1 MTAVGWRTRAR
12 RAGSMAALAG
22 LLVAGIAGS
31 AAADPVGTK
40 KLNGVRSE
48 QPRIRV
54 LGASAAGTLYQ
65 VSRVGD
71 STDPTNWVKPAGA
84 PAYQTGFFTHLA
96 GDKLYREGAATTYQL
111 IGDTQARTCPPG
123 TPEAA
128 DDGGIDPSDIAF
140 LAVTPFGWI
149 ARSGE
154 RVDVSASGCTVSSP
168 GYPSGGDIVATGP
181 NGYLITAH
189 SSTVDNVAVT
199 YVPYAAPAAQ
209 VVLADVPRNGV
220 RGTSLSATHA
230 SWEAPNVAT
239 GGSTIW
245 LAGLGSA
252 GSGHAIGTVPGE
264 ISRTAVAG
272 TSVGWDSCS
281 RTDADNCTSGSLTA
295 GGVATTLAGT
305 RTVASN
311 GAKLVYDVTGEPA
324 SIVKAAA
331 VSAAAAKTR
340 VQAIQRLV
348 PVTSSLALG
357 NDRVFYSDGRGKDT
371 LYQRSYKVQ
380 AGVVKLGA
388 ETTVAPVRRATQV
401 TVEGRS
407 TAYLDAHGDARLIS
421 PDGSQSLVFVSNQA
435 GFRASPDYPMSVSG
449 RWVRWTR
456 EQYFGPPCED
466 GVCEDIYANQT
477 GMLYDKAT
485 GTNTELG
492 EEDGLPLANGKL
504 YHRDDDGAIL
514 QRDLVTGIETV
525 MRPAGSDFLVAVAA
539 DSQYLVWMSYT
550 GATTGYRIG
559 YRNLATGVVTEG
571 VALGGELGFNGLK
584 VGGSKAAYFVK
595 QAGGDPNVQQVRVL
609 DLLTGTSTAV
619 GESRF
624 GFDISGNAL
633 ATIGVDWTARIT
645 PLG

>member
-1 MTAVGWRTRAR
+1 MAV
-12 RAGSMAALAG
+12 LAG
-22 LLVAGIAGS
+22 LLVAGMGGPAT
-31 AAADPVGTK
+31 ADPVGTK

-54 LGASAAGTLYQ
+54 LGASTAGTLYE

-71 STDPTNWVKPAGA
+71 SAPSTTWVKPAGA
-84 PAYQTGFFTHLA
+84 PAYQTVYFRHLS
-96 GDKLYREGAATTYQL
+96 GDKIFTQGVTTSYQV
-111 IGDTQARTCPPG
+111 IGDPQTRTCPAG

-149 ARSGE
+149 GRYGE

-168 GYPSGGDIVATGP
+168 GYPSGGLIVATGP
-181 NGYLITAH
+181 NGYLTAPDFATDGKITV
-189 SSTVDNVAVT
+189 S
-199 YVPYAAPAAQ
+199 YVPYAAPSAQ
-209 VVLADVPRNGV
+209 VVLGDVPAGSLWAF
-220 RGTSLSATHA
+220 SLSATHA
-230 SWEAPNVAT
+230 GWAAYDVAT
-239 GGSTIW
+239 GGSEVWQAT
-245 LAGLGSA
+245 LGSA
-252 GSGHAIGTVPGE
+252 GSAHAIGSVTGR

-272 TSVGWDSCS
+272 TSVGWDICS
-281 RTDADNCTSGSLTA
+281 RTSDENCTSGSITA
-295 GGVATTLAGT
+295 GGVATTLTGT

-311 GAKLVYDVTGEPA
+311 GTKFVYDVTGEPA

-348 PVTSSLALG
+348 PVTGSVAIG
-357 NDRVFYSDGRGKDT
+357 ADQVFYSDGRGKDT

-380 AGVVKLGA
+380 AGAIKLGA

-401 TVEGRS
+401 TTENRS
-407 TAYLDAHGDARLIS
+407 TAYLDAHGDVRLIS

-435 GFRASPDYPMSVSG
+435 GFRASPQYPMSVSG

-456 EQYFGPPCED
+456 EQYIGPPCEN
-466 GVCEDIYANQT
+466 GVCDEEMYGYQT

-492 EEDGLPLANGKL
+492 EEDDRLPLADGKL
-504 YHRDDDGAIL
+504 YHYDDDGAIV
-514 QRDLVTGIETV
+514 QRDLATGTETV
-525 MRPAGSDFLVAVAA
+525 MRPAGSSPQAVEA
-539 DSQYLVWMSYT
+539 DSQYLVWLSYT

-584 VGGSKAAYFVK
+584 VGGSKAAYLVK
-595 QAGGDPNVQQVRVL
+595 QPGDPNVQQVRVL

-619 GESRF
+619 GESRL
-624 GFDISGNAL
+624 GFDVSGNAL
-633 ATIGVDWTARIT
+633 ATIGADWTARIT